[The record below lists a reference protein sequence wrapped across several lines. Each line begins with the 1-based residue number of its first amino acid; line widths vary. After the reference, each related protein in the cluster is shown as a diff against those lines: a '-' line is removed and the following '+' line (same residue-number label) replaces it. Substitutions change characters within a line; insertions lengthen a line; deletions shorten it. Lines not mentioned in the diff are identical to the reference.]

1 MSTANLA
8 PALNMVSLVAGV
20 SVEKQYNY
28 TPSPQMSSL
37 RTTERSISPTT
48 YINLSFSNHLQY
60 RHFQGSLLES
70 RVGTSSTSCHPTSRA
85 FIFLSCIP
93 EFCCQITLYYRLY
106 GHCQLLCFNLLIASL
121 HTTRETDSLAATLP
135 FAGLVRDE
143 LLL

>member
-1 MSTANLA
+1 MSAANLA

-28 TPSPQMSSL
+28 PPSPQMSSL
-37 RTTERSISPTT
+37 RTMERSISPTT
-48 YINLSFSNHLQY
+48 YINLFFSNHLQY

-70 RVGTSSTSCHPTSRA
+70 RVGTSSTSCHPTSRV

-93 EFCCQITLYYRLY
+93 EFYCQITLYYRLY
-106 GHCQLLCFNLLIASL
+106 GHCQLPCFNLLIVSL

-135 FAGLVRDE
+135 FAGLVRNE
-143 LLL
+143 FRL